1 MKDSDIIALYFERNE
16 QAIKESSEKYG
27 SYCFSVANAVL
38 SNRDDSEECVN
49 STWLKAWNTI
59 PPQKPNVLKMYFAK
73 ITRNTALSAYRKR
86 TAQKREYGEF
96 EASLEELKE
105 CLSSKESVEQQIDKE
120 NLNKAVNS
128 FLKSLNNRDCSVF
141 LRRYFYSDSVRNI
154 AVRYSL
160 SESNTLSIL
169 FRTRK
174 KLREYLIKEGFSI

>member
-1 MKDSDIIALYFERNE
+1 
-16 QAIKESSEKYG
+16 
-27 SYCFSVANAVL
+27 
-38 SNRDDSEECVN
+38 
-49 STWLKAWNTI
+49 
-59 PPQKPNVLKMYFAK
+59 MYFAK

-96 EASLEELKE
+96 DASLEELKE

-120 NLNKAVNS
+120 QLNKAVNS
-128 FLKSLNNRDCSVF
+128 FLKSLNTRDCSVF